1 MKTHRFKTWTG
12 KRRRYFVHIDDILY
26 GRCEVPDK
34 PGDKVKYNIDITTQQ
49 TRRQAIDCAIHE
61 AIHAVDP
68 DASEDY
74 VAHVST
80 EATRFLWRFMKARGM
95 LK

>member
-1 MKTHRFKTWTG
+1 MKIHTFKTWTG
-12 KRRRYFVHIDDILY
+12 KRRRYFIHIQDILY

-34 PGDKVKYNIDITTQQ
+34 PGDRVKYNIDITTKQ
-49 TRRQAIDCAIHE
+49 TPRQAIDSAIHE

-68 DASEDY
+68 DA
-74 VAHVST
+74 T
-80 EATRFLWRFMKARGM
+80 EAYVVHLSAETTRFLWRYLNARDM